1 MNLFGWTEKFD
12 CISSCISVD
21 NDGTFK
27 EALISKSR
35 LVKSI
40 PQQQMFVIFVVINL
54 IFPLLRVMWDV
65 LLCGLFLLVNE

>member
-1 MNLFGWTEKFD
+1 MNLFVWTENLD
-12 CISSCISVD
+12 YISSYISVD
-21 NDGTFK
+21 NDGTLK

-54 IFPLLRVMWDV
+54 TFPPAQGDVGCPFMWVAFID
-65 LLCGLFLLVNE
+65 